1 MNTPG
6 CSLLIRAL
14 LRRKQNEGVWGYN
27 ARGQFSAEATAFATL
42 ACWHSLDSTARDS
55 IVDSLKK
62 RQLPGGSWPSVA
74 GSSSAGNWA
83 TAVTAYALA
92 LVAPAHSSLGPSL
105 QNLVSATPGEAFWL
119 WRLKFQTVD
128 TRVRFDP
135 SKFGWGWVSDSI
147 SWVIPTAMAII
158 ALERGRHL
166 QLIQGRKVE
175 RRIALGRAMLLD
187 RMCPG
192 GGWNSGN
199 GVVYGVPLAPNIE
212 ATSIALLALQ
222 GNNSREVERSLS
234 WLLSADCESAYSTA
248 WKILALQKH
257 RTTQPDIARVLES
270 SRSKLSELVKDPRQT
285 ADTCALA
292 LSVLALDPGCGNPF
306 AAVSEAA
313 R

>member
-1 MNTPG
+1 MTPPG
-6 CSLLIRAL
+6 CPPLIRDL
-14 LRRKQNEGVWGYN
+14 VSRKLNDGIWGYN
-27 ARGQFSAEATAFATL
+27 ALGQFSAEATAFATL

-55 IVDSLKK
+55 ILGSLKK
-62 RQLPGGSWPSVA
+62 RQSPSGSWPSIA
-74 GSSSAGNWA
+74 ASSSAGNWA
-83 TAVTAYALA
+83 TAVTAYTLA

-105 QNLVSATPGEAFWL
+105 RNLVSATPGEAFWL
-119 WRLKFQTVD
+119 WRLKFWTVD

-158 ALERGRHL
+158 ALERGRCL
-166 QLIQGRKVE
+166 NVIKRRQVE

-199 GVVYGVPLAPNIE
+199 GIVYGVPLAPNIE

-222 GNNSREVERSLS
+222 GNTGSEVVHSIS
-234 WLLSADCESAYSTA
+234 WLRSAECESAYSTA
-248 WKILALQKH
+248 WKILALQTH
-257 RTTQPDIARVLES
+257 RTAQPDMATVLES

-285 ADTCALA
+285 EDTCALA
-292 LSVLALDPGCGNPF
+292 LSVLALHRSCCNPF
-306 AAVSEAA
+306 AVESEAA
-313 R
+313 E